1 MNRKR
6 LLSLGVSIALLAA
19 ILTGCHSPAPDAA
32 VPTSHNETLPPQTAA
47 LPSETVTEPPALH
60 RLPSVEELVIPAVTE
75 FYAWDDSVG
84 NRNEVTVR
92 LPHIHS
98 DEPFAADYNARI
110 DDLANQII
118 SEVEA
123 SVQEASS
130 TFLVSVDYEAWLNED
145 VLSIVITTQT
155 SIECT
160 QYRVDNFDLDDREYM
175 TTADMC
181 DEYLDM
187 AYPQFL
193 KLTHDMIL
201 RDFEAKYGDVT
212 AQFSEEVAFIRE
224 LFETDAFIA
233 RNRKLYLNE
242 NGALMLVYDRPS
254 IAGAAYYS
262 TIGEMTVEPALVPS
276 EADAWNWLFD
286 LFLRASDETKNDAA
300 ELLRIAFSDEKDD
313 FLEALTQRPD
323 KEANAIK
330 AAVGLKY
337 KTEG

>member
-6 LLSLGVSIALLAA
+6 LLSLSVSIALLAA
-19 ILTGCHSPAPDAA
+19 LLTGCHSPAPDAA
-32 VPTSHNETLPPQTAA
+32 DPTSHYETLPPQTAA
-47 LPSETVTEPPALH
+47 LPSETVTESPALP

-98 DEPFAADYNARI
+98 DEAFAADYNARI
-110 DDLANQII
+110 DNLANQII

-123 SVQEASS
+123 SLQEASS

-160 QYRVDNFDLDDREYM
+160 EYRVDNFDLDDREYM

-181 DEYLDM
+181 DEFLDM
-187 AYPQFL
+187 TYPQFL
-193 KLTHDMIL
+193 KLTHDMVL

-233 RNRKLYLNE
+233 RNRSLYLNE
-242 NGALMLVYDRPS
+242 NGTLMLVYDRPS

-262 TIGEMTVEPALVPS
+262 TIEEMTVDPTLVPS

-286 LFLRASDETKNDAA
+286 LFLRASDESKNDAA

-323 KEANAIK
+323 NEANAIK